1 MRKAITIV
9 LSMAI
14 AVLFTQCA
22 TESAGTVVSGTIQN
36 AANLQ
41 AFLDK
46 VAVGQN
52 AANNI
57 IGKSEIDGN
66 GNFSIAFPEG
76 IDAGIYRIRVGAKK
90 MNLVFNGS
98 EKKVSIKGDLNT
110 LSRYDATVEGST
122 SSTSYLNV
130 VKKLVNREM
139 KAEDVSTFVK
149 NTDDALVGM
158 FVAYQALGPN
168 GQYIDTQKEA
178 LQRLTAQ
185 YPGLKLNED
194 YKNYISAVERQF
206 KQQQANQ
213 LVQIGEQAPN
223 IKLPSPDGKEY
234 ELADLKGQVVLLD
247 FWASWCGPCR
257 RENPNVVKVYN
268 KYKDQGFTVY
278 SVSLDGLDSRAKAR
292 LKEPSQ
298 LNAQLERSKKRWV
311 QAIEAD
317 GLPWEYHVSDLQKW
331 ESAPAATYGVRS
343 IPRTFLIDKEG
354 KIAAVNL
361 RGAAAIERELKKLI

>member
-9 LSMAI
+9 LSLALAM
-14 AVLFTQCA
+14 VLTQC
-22 TESAGTVVSGTIQN
+22 TSDVKGTVVSGTIQN

-52 AANNI
+52 SANSI
-57 IGKSEIDGN
+57 IAKTEIDGS
-66 GNFSIAFPEG
+66 GNYKLEIPEG
-76 IDAGIYRIRVGAKK
+76 VDAGIYRIRVGAKK
-90 MNLVFNGS
+90 MNLVFDGT
-98 EKKVSIKGDLNT
+98 EKQVTVNGDLNT
-110 LSRYDATVEGST
+110 LNRYEATVEGSAA
-122 SSTSYLNV
+122 SEAYLNA

-139 KAEDVSTFVK
+139 KANDVAEFVK
-149 NTDDALVGM
+149 DTDNALVGM
-158 FVAYQALGPN
+158 FVAYQALGPS
-168 GQYIDTQKEA
+168 GQYLDTHKEA
-178 LQRLTAQ
+178 LKRLTEQ
-185 YPGLKLNED
+185 YPNLNVNND
-194 YKNYISAVERQF
+194 YKNYISTVERQYQ
-206 KQQQANQ
+206 QQQANQ
-213 LVQIGEQAPN
+213 LVKIGEQAPN

-257 RENPNVVKVYN
+257 RENPNVVKVYD
-268 KYKDQGFTVY
+268 KYKNQGFTVY
-278 SVSLDGLDSRAKAR
+278 SVSLDGLDSRTKAR
-292 LKEPSQ
+292 FNDQ
-298 LNAQLERSKKRWV
+298 AQINTQLERSKQRWV

-343 IPRTFLIDKEG
+343 IPRTFLIDKDG

-361 RGAAAIERELKKLI
+361 RGAEAIERELKKLI